1 MMNLKNVGIIA
12 AAAIG
17 VIGISWG
24 TNRALNS
31 EWVNGISEADAETDA
46 MSAVKKAGEEYK
58 QAVDEV
64 INSDAKTK

>member
-46 MSAVKKAGEEYK
+46 MGAVKKAGEEYK

>member
-31 EWVNGISEADAETDA
+31 EWVNGVSEADAETDA

>member
-1 MMNLKNVGIIA
+1 MDFKNIGIIA

-31 EWVNGISEADAETDA
+31 EWVNGVSESDAEAEA
-46 MSAVKKAGEEYK
+46 MKSVQKAGEEYK
-58 QAVDEV
+58 QAVNEV
-64 INSDAKTK
+64 IDGDAKNK